1 MFKAWPCSCLI
12 DVQEEAVD
20 GDAQSLAVIS
30 FNMWDAATSPSYED
44 VDMALDVS
52 VTALYFLCNRPTIA
66 ALMCFAQDIVYPD
79 LPSEAAPGETEDPET
94 PRDVTAEHSDMLK
107 TPTRA
112 AMTDDSSLPQL
123 SPNTALDTPA
133 KSGGESRTVFKLRLA
148 VSKLELQLGFE
159 GFNVAPLLQCN
170 VSDFDMNID
179 VHPET
184 LLLKANLGNVQ
195 VEDHILPV
203 ENPYRRSCGLR
214 NDACESLITME
225 FKCGF
230 QHTKC
235 SSG

>member
-1 MFKAWPCSCLI
+1 M
-12 DVQEEAVD
+12 D
-20 GDAQSLAVIS
+20 GDVHSLAVIS

-66 ALMCFAQDIVYPD
+66 ALVCFAQDIVYPEVPVD
-79 LPSEAAPGETEDPET
+79 AVPGEAEDPDT
-94 PRDVTAEHSDMLK
+94 PQDVVAENSDMLK
-107 TPTRA
+107 TPARA
-112 AMTDDSSLPQL
+112 AVTDSGTLPQL
-123 SPNTALDTPA
+123 CSNPALDTPA
-133 KSGGESRTVFKLRLA
+133 RSGGESRTVFKLRLA

-159 GFNVAPLLQCN
+159 GFNVTPLLQCN

-203 ENPYRRSCGLR
+203 QNPYRQSCGLR

-225 FKCGF
+225 FKCAFSILNAAAAVELGN
-230 QHTKC
+230 C
-235 SSG
+235 